1 MCKTNNLGHKTL
13 GFMATPFGLGR
24 KTLGLTFII
33 VGLGHVVVTC
43 DGTIMKVNAQV
54 FVDVFLA
61 IVIMGD
67 E

>member
-1 MCKTNNLGHKTL
+1 
-13 GFMATPFGLGR
+13 MATPFGLGR

>member
-1 MCKTNNLGHKTL
+1 
-13 GFMATPFGLGR
+13 MARPFGLGP

-43 DGTIMKVNAQV
+43 DRAILKVNAQV
-54 FVDVFLA
+54 LVDVVLA
-61 IVIMGD
+61 ITLMGD

>member
-1 MCKTNNLGHKTL
+1 
-13 GFMATPFGLGR
+13 MARPFGLGL

-43 DGTIMKVNAQV
+43 DGTILKVNALV
-54 FVDVFLA
+54 LDDVFWA
-61 IVIMGD
+61 TVIMGD

>member
-1 MCKTNNLGHKTL
+1 
-13 GFMATPFGLGR
+13 MARPFGLGP

-33 VGLGHVVVTC
+33 VGLGHVVATC
-43 DGTIMKVNAQV
+43 KGAILKVNAPM

-61 IVIMGD
+61 TAIRGD

>member
-1 MCKTNNLGHKTL
+1 
-13 GFMATPFGLGR
+13 
-24 KTLGLTFII
+24 LGLAFKI

-43 DGTIMKVNAQV
+43 DGAILKVNALV

-61 IVIMGD
+61 TPIRGD